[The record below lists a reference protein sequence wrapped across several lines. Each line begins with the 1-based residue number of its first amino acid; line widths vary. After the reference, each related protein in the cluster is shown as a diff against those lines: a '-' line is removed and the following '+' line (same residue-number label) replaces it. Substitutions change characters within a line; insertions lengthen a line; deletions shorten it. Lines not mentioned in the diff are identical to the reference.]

1 LLGGHAIGVL
11 KEKMKFILESKKSK
25 DEIIQ
30 IMKEN
35 TSPARSAFYR
45 NYDEFFNGKI
55 LEDSFK
61 LQRNINYRN
70 SFLPVLIGEIN
81 ENDSCTRITIRTRMN
96 FFVIVFLLI
105 WFGGVSLGCLIT
117 PFADFEIQFKFI
129 PYLMLFAG
137 ILITVLPYNYETK
150 KAKEK
155 LEELL
160 K

>member
-1 LLGGHAIGVL
+1 
-11 KEKMKFILESKKSK
+11 MKFIVESKKSK

-30 IMKEN
+30 ILKDN
-35 TSPARSAFYR
+35 TSPARSILNR
-45 NYDEFFNGKI
+45 NYNEFFNGKI

-61 LQRNINYRN
+61 IQRNINYRN
-70 SFLPVLIGEIN
+70 SFLPVLIGEIKKT
-81 ENDSCTRITIRTRMN
+81 DSSTKITIKTRMN
-96 FFVIVFLLI
+96 LFVIIFLCI
-105 WFGGVSLGCLIT
+105 WFGGVSFGCLIT

-137 ILITVLPYNYETK
+137 LLITILPYKYETK

>member
-1 LLGGHAIGVL
+1 
-11 KEKMKFILESKKSK
+11 MKFILESKKSK

-30 IMKEN
+30 ILKDN
-35 TSPARSAFYR
+35 TSPARSIFYR

-61 LQRNINYRN
+61 IQRNINYRN
-70 SFLPVLIGEIN
+70 SFLPVLIGEIKKT
-81 ENDSCTRITIRTRMN
+81 DSSTRITIKTRMN
-96 FFVIVFLLI
+96 LFVIIFLCI
-105 WFGGVSLGCLIT
+105 WFGGVSFGCLIT
-117 PFADFEIQFKFI
+117 PFADFEILFKFI
-129 PYLMLFAG
+129 PYLMLVAG
-137 ILITVLPYNYETK
+137 ILITVLPYKYEIK

>member
-1 LLGGHAIGVL
+1 
-11 KEKMKFILESKKSK
+11 MKFILESKKSK

-30 IMKEN
+30 IMKDN
-35 TSPARSAFYR
+35 TSPARSIFYR

-55 LEDSFK
+55 LKDSFK

-81 ENDSCTRITIRTRMN
+81 ETDSCTRITIKTRMN
-96 FFVIVFLLI
+96 LFVIVFLCL

-117 PFADFEIQFKFI
+117 PFVDFEIQFKFI
-129 PYLMLFAG
+129 PYLMLLAG
-137 ILITVLPYNYETK
+137 ILITVLPYKYETK

>member
-1 LLGGHAIGVL
+1 
-11 KEKMKFILESKKSK
+11 MKFILESKKSK

-30 IMKEN
+30 ILKDN
-35 TSPARSAFYR
+35 TSPARSIFYR

-61 LQRNINYRN
+61 IQRNINYKN
-70 SFLPVLIGEIN
+70 SFLPVLIGEIKKT
-81 ENDSCTRITIRTRMN
+81 DSSTRITIKTRMN
-96 FFVIVFLLI
+96 LFVIIFLCI
-105 WFGGVSLGCLIT
+105 WFCGVSFGCLIT
-117 PFADFEIQFKFI
+117 PFADFEILFKFI
-129 PYLMLFAG
+129 PYLMLVAG
-137 ILITVLPYNYETK
+137 ILITVLPYKYEIK